1 MNPTNVP
8 TNIERAAEQRPN
20 VAPQPNAMPVGFIAA
35 NMAPGN
41 PNVASNPNLP
51 PTIPDLAPSAPEV
64 APMGGPEQLSN
75 PETQI
80 GPGQSGGPATQ
91 QPVLSTPQP
100 VVVPST
106 TIASDDSATTTNPA
120 SAADEDLIEKEWV
133 EKAKQVVKATRD
145 DPHEQAKQVA
155 ELMRDYV
162 KKRYGKVVGKAPDD
176 L

>member
-8 TNIERAAEQRPN
+8 TNVERAAEQGPN
-20 VAPQPNAMPVGFIAA
+20 VAPQPNAMPLGGIAA

-41 PNVASNPNLP
+41 PNAAPNLP
-51 PTIPDLAPSAPEV
+51 PPRPDLAPSVLEV

-80 GPGQSGGPATQ
+80 GPGQSGGPTTH
-91 QPVLSTPQP
+91 QPVLSTSQP

-106 TIASDDSATTTNPA
+106 TIASDDSTTMTNPA
-120 SAADEDLIEKEWV
+120 AAADEDLIEKEWV
-133 EKAKQVVKATRD
+133 EKAKQVVKTTRS
-145 DPHEQAKQVA
+145 DPHEQAKQIA

-162 KKRYGKVVGKAPDD
+162 KKRYGKVVGKAPDE

>member
-8 TNIERAAEQRPN
+8 TSVERAPEQGPN
-20 VAPQPNAMPVGFIAA
+20 VVPQPNAMPVGFIAA

-41 PNVASNPNLP
+41 PNAAPNLP
-51 PTIPDLAPSAPEV
+51 PSVPDLAPSAPEV

-80 GPGQSGGPATQ
+80 GPGQSGGSITQ

-106 TIASDDSATTTNPA
+106 TTTSDDSTTTTSPA

-133 EKAKQVVKATRD
+133 DKAKQVVKATRD